1 MDRELKQLLGF
12 VSTWLIAM
20 IAVGNLSLVMDL
32 HTYRLTLT
40 SEGCAYAQS
49 IGLQVEK
56 GNGQCSVQVRFR
68 PHRISGGGVLHLDDD
83 KTIAITD
90 SMLLATAPSDTD
102 LPLIQSQRDG
112 LKWFWVWMGV
122 AIAVGGAAFYFLG
135 RKPVNNPPE

>member
-1 MDRELKQLLGF
+1 MDRELKQLLGL
-12 VSTWLIAM
+12 VGTGLIAM

-49 IGLQVEK
+49 IGLQIDK
-56 GNGQCSVQVRFR
+56 ANGQCSVQVRFR
-68 PHRISGGGVLHLDDD
+68 PHRISNGGVLHLDDD

-102 LPLIQSQRDG
+102 LPLTPAQRNG
-112 LKWFWVWMGV
+112 LKWFWMWMSV

-135 RKPVNNPPE
+135 RKPVNKRGE